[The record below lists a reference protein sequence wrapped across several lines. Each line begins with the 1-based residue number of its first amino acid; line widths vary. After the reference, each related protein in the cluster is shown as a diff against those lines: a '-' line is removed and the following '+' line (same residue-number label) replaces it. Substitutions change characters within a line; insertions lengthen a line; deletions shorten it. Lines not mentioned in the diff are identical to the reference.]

1 MVFRHFD
8 RFGRNACIQ
17 RIDRR
22 PPDDRNTPARTCS
35 RRLRTHDQR
44 SGPLSSSPDDRELS
58 HQESGA
64 TAAPRPP
71 FFATS
76 KADLADEFRLISV
89 RRGMVMFPGL
99 RRREPRNPTLN
110 VSGIRDVS
118 PFEPVWGFSCQVVF
132 WVVVGSLFGGVS
144 R

>member
-58 HQESGA
+58 HQEGGA

-76 KADLADEFRLISV
+76 KAGLANEFRLISV
-89 RRGMVMFPGL
+89 RRGMVMFPGS
-99 RRREPRNPTLN
+99 RRRGAAESHVIIQTETLPTFAFK
-110 VSGIRDVS
+110 V
-118 PFEPVWGFSCQVVF
+118 
-132 WVVVGSLFGGVS
+132 
-144 R
+144 

>member
-76 KADLADEFRLISV
+76 KAGLADEFRFQQSRKGAPAFPAAPSHVFRLLSLVKGIS
-89 RRGMVMFPGL
+89 GGQQKAPL
-99 RRREPRNPTLN
+99 TYCTLM
-110 VSGIRDVS
+110 R
-118 PFEPVWGFSCQVVF
+118 
-132 WVVVGSLFGGVS
+132 L
-144 R
+144 